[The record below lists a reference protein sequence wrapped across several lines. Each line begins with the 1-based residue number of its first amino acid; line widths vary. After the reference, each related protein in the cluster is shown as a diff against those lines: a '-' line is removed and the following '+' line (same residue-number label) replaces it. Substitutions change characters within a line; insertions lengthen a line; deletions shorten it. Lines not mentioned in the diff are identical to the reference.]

1 MNFYGKGY
9 NMKKYNLIPGLL
21 LIYLIVMTVF
31 GWEKFAAEEKYL
43 EYFGIIGITL
53 IIIFVLR
60 IVLKR
65 KNKFREET
73 RKRREASGRRFLRDD
88 QIL

>member
-21 LIYLIVMTVF
+21 LIYLIAMAVF
-31 GWEKFAAEEKYL
+31 GWEKFAAEGKYL

>member
-1 MNFYGKGY
+1 
-9 NMKKYNLIPGLL
+9 MKKYNLIPGLL
-21 LIYLIVMTVF
+21 LIYLIVMAGF
-31 GWEKFAAEEKYL
+31 GWEKFAAEGKYL
-43 EYFGIIGITL
+43 EYFGIIGGTL

>member
-1 MNFYGKGY
+1 
-9 NMKKYNLIPGLL
+9 MKRYNLITGLL
-21 LIYLIVMTVF
+21 LIYLIAMAIY
-31 GWEKFAAEEKYL
+31 GWEKFSTEGKYL
-43 EYFGIIGITL
+43 EYFGIIVVTL

-65 KNKFREET
+65 KNRFREET
-73 RKRREASGRRFLRDD
+73 RKRKDASGRRFLRDD

>member
-1 MNFYGKGY
+1 
-9 NMKKYNLIPGLL
+9 MKRYDLITGLL
-21 LIYLIVMTVF
+21 LIYLIVMAFF
-31 GWEKFAAEEKYL
+31 GWEKFSNEGKYL
-43 EYFGIIGITL
+43 EYFGIIGVTL
-53 IIIFVLR
+53 IIIFILR

>member
-1 MNFYGKGY
+1 
-9 NMKKYNLIPGLL
+9 MKRYNLITGLL
-21 LIYLIVMTVF
+21 LIYLIAMAIY
-31 GWEKFAAEEKYL
+31 GWERFSSEGQYL

>member
-1 MNFYGKGY
+1 
-9 NMKKYNLIPGLL
+9 MKRYNLITGLL
-21 LIYLIVMTVF
+21 LIYLIVMAFF
-31 GWEKFAAEEKYL
+31 GWERFSNEGKYL
-43 EYFGIIGITL
+43 EYFGIIGVTL
-53 IIIFVLR
+53 IIIFILR